1 MRHPE
6 RLRTILHALSGDK
19 NARSLIRWK
28 LFKSDHLLY
37 KHPLERN
44 VLVYDVGGY
53 RGDWTSKMLE
63 KYACEFHVFEPH
75 PEFFKHLS
83 RRFAG
88 FGAVKLHEFALGGE
102 SGRVSLSS
110 AAEGSSIVA
119 RRGVDSIQ
127 VNLVDVCH
135 HLRDHGRP
143 VALMKL
149 NIEGAEYDLL
159 ERLLWSEE
167 SILAGDYL
175 VQFHSGP
182 PDAEQRYAGIAR
194 KLGETHRCVWRYPFL
209 WELWRRTEQ

>member
-1 MRHPE
+1 MKHSE
-6 RLRTILHALSGDK
+6 RLRIILNALAGDK
-19 NARSLIRWK
+19 NARSLMRWK
-28 LFKSDHLLY
+28 FFKLDYLLY
-37 KHPLERN
+37 KHPLDQN
-44 VLVYDVGGY
+44 ALVYDVGGY
-53 RGDWTSKMLE
+53 KGDWTSGMLE
-63 KYACEFHVFEPH
+63 EYACEFHAFEPH
-75 PEFFKHLS
+75 PEFFNHLS

-88 FGAVKLHEFALGGE
+88 SGSVKLHEFALGGE

-127 VNLVDVCH
+127 VKLVDVCH
-135 HLRDHGRP
+135 HLRDDGRP

-159 ERLLWSEE
+159 EQLLWSGE
-167 SILAGDYL
+167 SILAGDFL

-182 PDAEQRYAGIAR
+182 PDAEQRYARIAR

-209 WELWRRTEQ
+209 WELWRRTER